1 MTYKP
6 LSSGKITP
14 ERSTKYDAR
23 KIMGVR
29 GRLGGAFFITMEDAN
44 KMTRSLFTLR
54 LRIHLSTK
62 LTLQKKKMKKK
73 QYAEDIY
80 PVEYIMQ
87 QKTHFG
93 KIPWRKKY
101 RPIFLRLSSEQK
113 FFENSAP

>member
-29 GRLGGAFFITMEDAN
+29 GRLGGGAFFITMEDAN

-62 LTLQKKKMKKK
+62 LTLQKKKMKKNNMRK
-73 QYAEDIY
+73 IYILLNILCNKKLTLEKFLGVKNIGQYSF
-80 PVEYIMQ
+80 V
-87 QKTHFG
+87 
-93 KIPWRKKY
+93 
-101 RPIFLRLSSEQK
+101 
-113 FFENSAP
+113 